1 MKCQLLNLKNLK
13 GQSAIEFVI
22 LVTAVLFLFVGF
34 LYFIQSKLSD
44 SQYEAIS
51 EGVNEVALAI
61 QDEINLAQNSADG
74 YFRDF
79 FIPLKI
85 NGLDYH
91 VEILENSIF
100 VRTDDE
106 RHSVALPVT
115 NVTGDV
121 FIGSN
126 SFYKTNGSVF
136 LN

>member
-126 SFYKTNGSVF
+126 SIYKTNGSVF